1 MTKSAK
7 RTVFACTTCG
17 YETLKWLGKCP
28 MCQGWDT
35 FKEMAPASSG
45 HDGREP
51 KRPVILSDEEL
62 ADEERIATG
71 IEEMDRVLGG
81 GMTIG
86 SAILLGGDPGIGK
99 TTLCFEIASRLTG
112 HGLKALYVSG
122 EESLRQL
129 ASRKKRLGLGA
140 GFAFLTTNHL
150 DDVLSAM
157 AAERYGLII
166 LDSVQSISNPK
177 LPRLPGSMGQV
188 KEVATRLTMEAKA
201 VDTSLIIIGH
211 VTKEGVIA
219 GPRVLEHM
227 VDTVLYFEGDKML
240 PYRLLR
246 TIKNRYGAVEEVGIF
261 QMSGNGL
268 ISVENPSQFFM
279 SQRGDI
285 GEGSSLFPY
294 ITGSRPII
302 LEVQAITQKTNFSM
316 PRRLSL
322 GYDVNRLFILISVIE
337 KAIGKPFFDRDIYVN
352 ITGGMKVNEPGIDL
366 PVAAA
371 ILSSFKETALGRD
384 TAFFGEIGLTGEVR
398 KIVNMDM
405 RTKECQRIGIKRILC
420 PADGTRNA
428 GGIEIVNVRNI
439 RELYKKIGDGR

>member
-1 MTKSAK
+1 MTRSTRKS
-7 RTVFACTTCG
+7 VFACTTCG

-35 FKEMAPASSG
+35 FKEVMPITKA
-45 HDGREP
+45 DGRD
-51 KRPVILSDEEL
+51 KRRPVVLSDDEL
-62 ADEERIATG
+62 ADEERTVTG

-81 GMTIG
+81 GMTTG

-99 TTLCFEIASRLTG
+99 TTLCFEIAAKLTQSG
-112 HGLKALYVSG
+112 TKVLYVSG
-122 EESLRQL
+122 EESLKQL
-129 ASRKKRLGLGA
+129 ASRKRRLGLGA

-157 AAERYGLII
+157 TEEKWGLII
-166 LDSVQSISNPK
+166 LDSVQSIYNPK
-177 LPRLPGSMGQV
+177 LPMLPGSMGQV
-188 KEVATRLTMEAKA
+188 KDVATRLTMEAKA
-201 VDTSLIIIGH
+201 ADTSLVIIGH

-219 GPRVLEHM
+219 GPKILEHM

-261 QMSGNGL
+261 QMAGNGL

-279 SQRGDI
+279 SQRGEI

-294 ITGSRPII
+294 ITGSRPIL

-337 KAIGKPFFDRDIYVN
+337 KAIGKPLFDRDIYVN
-352 ITGGMKVNEPGIDL
+352 VTGGMKVNEPGIDL
-366 PVAAA
+366 PVAAS
-371 ILSSFKETALGRD
+371 IISSFKETALGRD
-384 TAFFGEIGLTGEVR
+384 TAFFGEIGLTGEIR
-398 KIVNMDM
+398 KIVNMDL
-405 RTKECQRIGIKRILC
+405 RIKECQRIGIKRIFC
-420 PADGTRNA
+420 PADGSHDIA
-428 GGIEIVNVRNI
+428 GITIINI
-439 RELYKKIGDGR
+439 TNIKELSRKISKE

>member
-1 MTKSAK
+1 
-7 RTVFACTTCG
+7 
-17 YETLKWLGKCP
+17 
-28 MCQGWDT
+28 
-35 FKEMAPASSG
+35 
-45 HDGREP
+45 
-51 KRPVILSDEEL
+51 
-62 ADEERIATG
+62 
-71 IEEMDRVLGG
+71 MDRVLGG

-86 SAILLGGDPGIGK
+86 SAIFLGGDPGIGK
-99 TTLCFEIASRLTG
+99 TTLCFEIASKLTECG
-112 HGLKALYVSG
+112 VKVLYVSG
-122 EESLRQL
+122 EESLKQL
-129 ASRKKRLGLGA
+129 ASRKKRLGLSA

-157 AAERYGLII
+157 AEEQYGLVIV
-166 LDSVQSISNPK
+166 DSVQSIYNPK
-177 LPRLPGSMGQV
+177 LPMLPGSMGQV
-188 KEVATRLTMEAKA
+188 KDVATRLTMEAKGT
-201 VDTSLIIIGH
+201 DTSLIIIGH

-219 GPRVLEHM
+219 GPKILEHM

-261 QMSGNGL
+261 QMAGNGL

-352 ITGGMKVNEPGIDL
+352 VTGGMKVNEPGIDL
-366 PVAAA
+366 PVAAS
-371 ILSSFKETALGRD
+371 ILSSFKETTLGRD
-384 TAFFGEIGLTGEVR
+384 TAFFGEIGLTGEIR
-398 KIVNMDM
+398 KIVNMDL
-405 RTKECQRIGIKRILC
+405 RIKECQRIGIKHVFC
-420 PADGTRNA
+420 PADISHSGRHRNHQHTKYQR
-428 GGIEIVNVRNI
+428 IV
-439 RELYKKIGDGR
+439 